1 MIRTLVPAALLATF
15 FAAPAAQAQDEA
27 TARKEP
33 IRVRVGL
40 GAQVTPKFPGSRDT
54 GIGPY
59 PDFAVTRGSKPFEY
73 EAPDEPF
80 GFPVLRTGGIEVGPA
95 ITFEGARR
103 RRDMGA
109 PMDEVGFS
117 LEAGGFVQA
126 WVIPAIRLR
135 AEARRGL
142 TGHRSVVGSVGA
154 DYVVRDA
161 DRFVFSV
168 GPRVSL
174 SERKYQTAYFG
185 VNARE
190 AAATGLPVHRPG
202 GGVHAL
208 GAVAGGTYAFD
219 DRWGVVGYARYDRLV
234 ADAADSPFIG
244 AYGSR
249 DQFSA
254 GLGLTYTFGRTV
266 GR

>member
-1 MIRTLVPAALLATF
+1 MIRILVPAALLATS
-15 FAAPAAQAQDEA
+15 FAASSTPAQAQDTP
-27 TARKEP
+27 TASKEP
-33 IRVRVGL
+33 IRVRAGL
-40 GAQVTPKFPGSRDT
+40 GAQATPRFPGSRDT

-80 GFPVLRTGGIEVGPA
+80 GFPVLRQSGIEVGPA
-95 ITFEGARR
+95 ITFEGKRS
-103 RRDMGA
+103 RRDIGA

-117 LEAGGFVQA
+117 LEAGGFVQF
-126 WVIPAIRLR
+126 WLNRSVRLR

-142 TGHRSVVGSVGA
+142 TGHRSFVGSVGA
-154 DYVVRDA
+154 DYVIRDG
-161 DRFVFSV
+161 DKFVFSV
-168 GPRVSL
+168 GPRVGL

-190 AAATGLPVHRPG
+190 AAATGLPAYRPG

-208 GAVAGGTYAFD
+208 GAVAGGNVALD
-219 DRWGVVGYARYDRLV
+219 DRWGLVGYARYDRLV
-234 ADAADSPFIG
+234 GDAGNSPFIA
-244 AYGSR
+244 AYGKR

-254 GLGLTYTFGRTV
+254 GLGVTYIIGR
-266 GR
+266 R